1 MSLDLLLPL
10 IGIPIVVFG
19 FALQFNPLMVVTV
32 AGLVTGL
39 AVGMDLIALLETF
52 GEKFMN
58 SRQLASSLLILPVIG
73 LLELNGLKEHAQAW
87 IARIR
92 FASTARI
99 LMLYFVVRE
108 ISAALGLLGLGGH
121 AQTVRPLLAPMAQG
135 AAVNRHGPLPA
146 ALQDRIAA
154 HAAACDNIAL
164 FFGEDVFIAFGAV
177 LLMSAFLKENGIT
190 NVEPLSIG
198 LWAIPTALCALVIH
212 MFRLSRL
219 DASIALEILASKTAG
234 EVLHA
239 NEDL

>member
-1 MSLDLLLPL
+1 MSLELLLPL

-39 AVGMDLIALLETF
+39 AVGMDLTALLETF

-108 ISAALGLLGLGGH
+108 ISAALGLLSLGGH
-121 AQTVRPLLAPMAQG
+121 AQTVRPLLVPMAQG
-135 AAVNRHGPLPA
+135 AAVNLHGDLPVE
-146 ALQDRIAA
+146 LRDRIAA
-154 HAAACDNIAL
+154 HAAA
-164 FFGEDVFIAFGAV
+164 
-177 LLMSAFLKENGIT
+177 
-190 NVEPLSIG
+190 
-198 LWAIPTALCALVIH
+198 
-212 MFRLSRL
+212 
-219 DASIALEILASKTAG
+219 
-234 EVLHA
+234 
-239 NEDL
+239 